1 MHSVHR
7 NQFPV
12 QVPSSVTVSFCDTFG
27 QWGEEHQLEQ
37 KEQKEMQEQQ
47 EQKEQNKSESSRG
60 VRVVSLYLKQE
71 VLGRAARLEG
81 RAARLTL
88 RTGAK
93 WILLSE
99 VVWMVGSGE
108 GREGGREVEV
118 SQKKEV
124 SGVEEVSENGEVTG
138 TVEVSEM
145 DEVSEEVST
154 AASPSPAVV
163 TSRAADHRLGQ

>member
-1 MHSVHR
+1 M
-7 NQFPV
+7 
-12 QVPSSVTVSFCDTFG
+12 TVSFCDTSG

-37 KEQKEMQEQQ
+37 KEQQEKQKQQEVQEVQQKMQP
-47 EQKEQNKSESSRG
+47 EQKESDSSGG

-71 VLGRAARLEG
+71 VWG

-93 WILLSE
+93 WTLLSE
-99 VVWMVGSGE
+99 VVWMVGSGQ
-108 GREGGREVEV
+108 GREGGLEVEV
-118 SQKKEV
+118 SQK
-124 SGVEEVSENGEVTG
+124 EEVSETQEVAEKGEVTG
-138 TVEVSEM
+138 TEEVSEM
-145 DEVSEEVST
+145 EEVSEEMST